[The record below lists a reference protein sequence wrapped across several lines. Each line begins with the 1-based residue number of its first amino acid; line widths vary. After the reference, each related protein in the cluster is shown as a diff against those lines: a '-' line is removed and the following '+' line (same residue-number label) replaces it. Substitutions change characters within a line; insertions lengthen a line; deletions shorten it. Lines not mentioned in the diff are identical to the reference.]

1 MPCSQMIRMNISPPR
16 PRPDS
21 RLARFPA
28 VNGRIRNSESRNIG
42 SATRVS
48 ITQNSA
54 STARP
59 PPVRA
64 MTSGLVQPM
73 VCPP

>member
-1 MPCSQMIRMNISPPR
+1 MPCSQMIRMNIRPPR
-16 PRPDS
+16 PSPAS
-21 RLARFPA
+21 RLARLPA
-28 VNGRIRNSESRNIG
+28 VNGRIRNSLSRNIG

-48 ITQNSA
+48 ITQNAA

-59 PPVRA
+59 PA
-64 MTSGLVQPM
+64 ISAITSGLVQPI

>member
-1 MPCSQMIRMNISPPR
+1 MIRVNIRPPR
-16 PRPDS
+16 PRPAS
-21 RLARFPA
+21 RLARLPA

-48 ITQNSA
+48 ITQNTP

-59 PPVRA
+59 PQIRPITR
-64 MTSGLVQPM
+64 GLVQPI
-73 VCPP
+73 VCPPQGWMP

>member
-1 MPCSQMIRMNISPPR
+1 MPCSQMIRMNIRPPR
-16 PRPDS
+16 PRLDS
-21 RLARFPA
+21 KLAMLPA
-28 VNGRIRNSESRNIG
+28 VNGRILNSASWNIG

-48 ITQNSA
+48 ITQNTA

-59 PPVRA
+59 PKISVS
-64 MTSGLVQPM
+64 TTGLVQPI

>member
-16 PRPDS
+16 PRLDS
-21 RLARFPA
+21 RLARLPA

-48 ITQNSA
+48 ITQNPA
-54 STARP
+54 STASP
-59 PPVRA
+59 PPIRPS
-64 MTSGLVQPM
+64 TTGLVQPIA
-73 VCPP
+73 CPP

>member
-1 MPCSQMIRMNISPPR
+1 MPCSQMIRTNISPPR
-16 PRPDS
+16 PRPAS

-28 VNGRIRNSESRNIG
+28 VNGRIRNSASRNIG

-48 ITQNSA
+48 ITQNAA

-59 PPVRA
+59 PKISVS
-64 MTSGLVQPM
+64 TSGLVQPI

>member
-16 PRPDS
+16 PRLES
-21 RLARFPA
+21 RLARLPA

-48 ITQNSA
+48 ITQKPA
-54 STARP
+54 STASP
-59 PPVRA
+59 PTISPS
-64 MTSGLVQPM
+64 TTGLVQPI